1 MKEWPE
7 ELSYVVY
14 KCHPYLNTQWTC
26 TVTQERGLVMRHD
39 KAIIDLAERE
49 SSAKKAPGTTERR
62 VERVKEMEGEAKD
75 RLPEEWA

>member
-1 MKEWPE
+1 
-7 ELSYVVY
+7 
-14 KCHPYLNTQWTC
+14 
-26 TVTQERGLVMRHD
+26 MRHD

-75 RLPEEWA
+75 RLPEEWAWIQIPQMQNPSVLVNLD